1 MSTRR
6 WVSGQPTANILTRY
20 APPAA
25 IAGALAML
33 CWAGSIVLVRDVAGT
48 VPPVAMSF
56 LRCVLA
62 LMILYPICRRS
73 LSIQW
78 PLMRKHWK
86 LIGLQGILL
95 FIGGNGM
102 LFVGLQFTT
111 AISGALINSAEPV
124 VIVAVAWVMFRDRLT
139 TIQWIGVTISMIGV
153 LYLIGR
159 GDVLVFLS
167 LDLNIGD
174 VFVLI
179 SIVSW
184 AFYAVLMRRVPR
196 ELDRLNLVFGILIAG
211 AIAVFP
217 FWILENIFYKATP
230 LIWATLWTTGF
241 NAVFAS
247 ILALFWWNHTVEQFG
262 PGRAG
267 LFVHLI
273 PVYTVILAMW
283 LLGEQPYL
291 FHAIGIGLIAIGI
304 FLTTMFKRKRET
316 SG

>member
-1 MSTRR
+1 
-6 WVSGQPTANILTRY
+6 
-20 APPAA
+20 
-25 IAGALAML
+25 
-33 CWAGSIVLVRDVAGT
+33 
-48 VPPVAMSF
+48 
-56 LRCVLA
+56 
-62 LMILYPICRRS
+62 
-73 LSIQW
+73 
-78 PLMRKHWK
+78 
-86 LIGLQGILL
+86 
-95 FIGGNGM
+95 M

-230 LIWATLWTTGF
+230 LIWTTLWTTGF

>member
-1 MSTRR
+1 
-6 WVSGQPTANILTRY
+6 
-20 APPAA
+20 
-25 IAGALAML
+25 
-33 CWAGSIVLVRDVAGT
+33 
-48 VPPVAMSF
+48 
-56 LRCVLA
+56 
-62 LMILYPICRRS
+62 
-73 LSIQW
+73 
-78 PLMRKHWK
+78 MRKHWK
-86 LIGLQGILL
+86 IIGLQGVLL

-102 LFVGLQFTT
+102 LFVGLQFTS

-139 TIQWIGVTISMIGV
+139 TIQWIGVVISMIGV

-159 GDVLVFLS
+159 GDVSVFLS
-167 LDLNIGD
+167 FDLNIGD

-196 ELDRLNLVFGILIAG
+196 ELDRLNLVFGILVAG
-211 AIAVFP
+211 AIVVFP

-230 LIWATLWTTGF
+230 LIWETVWTTGF

-247 ILALFWWNHTVEQFG
+247 ILALFWWNHTVENLG

-273 PVYTVILAMW
+273 PVYTVVLAMS

-304 FLTTMFKRKRET
+304 VLTTMLKSNRET

>member
-1 MSTRR
+1 
-6 WVSGQPTANILTRY
+6 
-20 APPAA
+20 
-25 IAGALAML
+25 ML
-33 CWAGSIVLVRDVAGT
+33 CWAGSIVVVRDVAGI
-48 VPPVAMSF
+48 VPPAAMSF

-62 LMILYPICRRS
+62 LIILYPICRRS
-73 LSIQW
+73 LHAQL

-86 LIGLQGILL
+86 IIGLQGALL

-102 LFVGLQFTT
+102 LFVGLQFTS

-139 TIQWIGVTISMIGV
+139 TIQWIGVVISMIGV
-153 LYLIGR
+153 LYLVGR
-159 GDVLVFLS
+159 GDASVFLS

-184 AFYAVLMRRVPR
+184 AFYAVLTRRVPR
-196 ELDRLNLVFGILIAG
+196 ELDRLNLVFGILVAG
-211 AIAVFP
+211 AVVVFP

-230 LIWATLWTTGF
+230 LIWATVWTTGF

-247 ILALFWWNHTVEQFG
+247 ILALFWWNHTVEKLG

-283 LLGEQPYL
+283 LLGEEPYL

-304 FLTTMFKRKRET
+304 FLTTMLKSKREI